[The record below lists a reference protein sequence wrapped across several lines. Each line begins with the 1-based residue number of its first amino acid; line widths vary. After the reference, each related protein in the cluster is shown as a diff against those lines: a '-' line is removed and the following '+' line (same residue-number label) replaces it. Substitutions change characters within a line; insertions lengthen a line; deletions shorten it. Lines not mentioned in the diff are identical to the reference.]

1 MLGSIE
7 KEKQEEF
14 TFAWSKNL
22 VQRGWHY
29 DYMSS
34 ELDLKRVKNQKEKIR
49 DRKWEKGNWREAGYL
64 KRGLTLEDALAV
76 LEWYGYCMDN
86 QGNERRLL

>member
-34 ELDLKRVKNQKEKIR
+34 ELDLKGVKNQKEKIR
-49 DRKWEKGNWREAGYL
+49 DLGS
-64 KRGLTLEDALAV
+64 
-76 LEWYGYCMDN
+76 
-86 QGNERRLL
+86 ERRGIEEKQDI

>member
-22 VQRGWHY
+22 VQRGWH

-34 ELDLKRVKNQKEKIR
+34 ELDLKGVKNQKEKIR
-49 DRKWEKGNWREAGYL
+49 DLGS
-64 KRGLTLEDALAV
+64 
-76 LEWYGYCMDN
+76 
-86 QGNERRLL
+86 ERRGIEEKQDI